1 MILPYALLFFFA
13 CIAVSLVLNL
23 WRLLTAPTVTDRIL
37 TLDTMTVNSLAL
49 VVAYGI
55 WAGTGLYL
63 EVAVL
68 FARLCRHRRLLQI
81 PPQGEHHRMTTLLD
95 LLLSVILIGGGLF
108 ALVGSYGL
116 LRLPRPMQ
124 RLHAPTK
131 ATTIGVGAALLV
143 SALDLA
149 GQGQISWQEGLITLF
164 LLLTAPVA
172 ALFLAKTLILRG
184 EADPNLPDPGT
195 GTPWATLAEER
206 PDP

>member
-1 MILPYALLFFFA
+1 MSVALEILLAT
-13 CIAVSLVLNL
+13 VLV
-23 WRLLTAPTVTDRIL
+23 
-37 TLDTMTVNSLAL
+37 
-49 VVAYGI
+49 
-55 WAGTGLYL
+55 
-63 EVAVL
+63 
-68 FARLCRHRRLLQI
+68 
-81 PPQGEHHRMTTLLD
+81 
-95 LLLSVILIGGGLF
+95 GGGIF

-143 SALDLA
+143 SALDLLP
-149 GQGQISWQEGLITLF
+149 QGQISWQELLITLF
-164 LLLTAPVA
+164 LLLTAPIS